1 MRGPRKSHAL
11 LLVLALMI
19 WAGPSASPA
28 PAQET
33 TTEATSEKTGAAPSA
48 SGAPGPSEVDLP
60 EEVPVPEVAARAW
73 ALVDLQSGEVLAGE
87 GASDELPTGSTSKI
101 MTAVTALEMVEAGE
115 ASLEDEATVSERAA
129 FYAKPLYSNAGLVA
143 GDVLTVRELILA
155 TLIPSGNDAA
165 TALAEHLG
173 GGGEAGIERFVGRMN
188 REARE
193 MDLAETRLENV
204 TGLDGRGHRS
214 SARDLAEMARA
225 GFEHPLFRE
234 AVATRE
240 AVVDTPEREIYFQST
255 NDLLVTYARA
265 TGVKTG
271 TSPAA
276 GPSLVG
282 SAAANDESY
291 ISVVLDAQNDRFG
304 DAIAI
309 MEHGFV
315 AYERPEII
323 QEGVRYARADVPYRR
338 GERIPLVAKENV
350 EGLVDHDSEVEREAR
365 VVSELPDSAERG
377 QRLGEVVARVDG
389 ERVGASPLVAARGYD
404 EASVWERVWYTME
417 GFFE

>member
-1 MRGPRKSHAL
+1 MNRARKSHAL
-11 LLVLALMI
+11 LLVLVLMV
-19 WAGPSASPA
+19 WAGPSASPV

-33 TTEATSEKTGAAPSA
+33 TGETTAKTSGIR
-48 SGAPGPSEVDLP
+48 GPSEVKLP
-60 EEVPVPEVAARAW
+60 EDTPEPEVAARAW
-73 ALVDLQSGEVLAGE
+73 TLVDLQSGEVLAGKD
-87 GASDELPTGSTSKI
+87 ASDELPTGSTSKI
-101 MTAVTALEMVEAGE
+101 MTAITALEMVESGE
-115 ASLEDEATVSERAA
+115 ASLDDEAAVSERAA
-129 FYAKPLYSNAGLVA
+129 FYAKPLYSNAGLAA
-143 GDVLTVRELILA
+143 GDVLTVRELLMA

-173 GGGEAGIERFVGRMN
+173 GGGKDGIERFVGRMN
-188 REARE
+188 REAEE
-193 MDLAETRLENV
+193 MGLRETRLENV
-204 TGLDGRGHRS
+204 TGLDGRRHRS

-225 GFEHPLFRE
+225 GFDYPLFRE
-234 AVATRE
+234 AVAARE

-291 ISVVLDAQNDRFG
+291 VAVVLDAQGDRFA
-304 DAIAI
+304 DAITI

-315 AYERPEII
+315 AYERPEIV
-323 QEGVRYARADVPYRR
+323 QKGVRYARADVPYRR
-338 GERIPLVAKENV
+338 GERIALVAKRDV
-350 EGLVDHDSEVEREAR
+350 EGLVSDESEVEREAKI
-365 VVSELPDSAERG
+365 VNELPDSAKRG
-377 QRLGEVVARVDG
+377 ARLGEVIVRVDG

-404 EASVWERVWYTME
+404 EASVWERVWYTVE